1 MQLRNAK
8 RMQINLE
15 KGKSYF
21 ISCLW
26 SFVFM
31 VQWSM
36 NSSLSNKRVSYLKI
50 VANKMSIK
58 EGKFHYFLFKFE
70 FCTELIQNL
79 ILIQNLDFCFRKLVL
94 ENMGNNLRKSKC
106 FWHLLFLSKWC
117 WFSSIDCSHTLD
129 FTWDIS
135 TGNFMQVWFKYNG
148 TLRWKSKYNCLFR
161 CSAGD

>member
-36 NSSLSNKRVSYLKI
+36 NSSLSNKRVSYLKT

-58 EGKFHYFLFKFE
+58 EGKFH
-70 FCTELIQNL
+70 
-79 ILIQNLDFCFRKLVL
+79 
-94 ENMGNNLRKSKC
+94 
-106 FWHLLFLSKWC
+106 
-117 WFSSIDCSHTLD
+117 FS
-129 FTWDIS
+129 F
-135 TGNFMQVWFKYNG
+135 
-148 TLRWKSKYNCLFR
+148 
-161 CSAGD
+161 